1 MWQGNE
7 CENDVHELEYHDE
20 KNAKIFLVKYTIAY
34 VTSVII
40 RLWRLLTTYKILQ
53 MKVKPMAKYL
63 IVELTK
69 HYHIVECEDEID
81 PEQLID
87 KANHDV
93 HRFDTGYE
101 AIEGVLQGY
110 EKQYGFEYK
119 VQPNACGTET
129 VNMDLQEEL
138 E

>member
-1 MWQGNE
+1 
-7 CENDVHELEYHDE
+7 
-20 KNAKIFLVKYTIAY
+20 
-34 VTSVII
+34 
-40 RLWRLLTTYKILQ
+40 
-53 MKVKPMAKYL
+53 MAKYL

-69 HYHIVECEDEID
+69 HYHIIECEDEID

-93 HRFDTGYE
+93 HKFDTGYE

>member
-1 MWQGNE
+1 
-7 CENDVHELEYHDE
+7 
-20 KNAKIFLVKYTIAY
+20 
-34 VTSVII
+34 
-40 RLWRLLTTYKILQ
+40 
-53 MKVKPMAKYL
+53 MAKYL

-138 E
+138 G

>member
-1 MWQGNE
+1 MAKALLLNISLAKHIT
-7 CENDVHELEYHDE
+7 VYVMT
-20 KNAKIFLVKYTIAY
+20 AKIKF
-34 VTSVII
+34 
-40 RLWRLLTTYKILQ
+40 LLTLEIYKILQ

-129 VNMDLQEEL
+129 VNMDLQDEL

>member
-1 MWQGNE
+1 MATITN
-7 CENDVHELEYHDE
+7 
-20 KNAKIFLVKYTIAY
+20 KIRSYGPRRPRKSVK
-34 VTSVII
+34 II
-40 RLWRLLTTYKILQ
+40 PLGGLDQIGQNMT
-53 MKVKPMAKYL
+53 L
-63 IVELTK
+63 I
-69 HYHIVECEDEID
+69 ECEDEID

>member
-1 MWQGNE
+1 
-7 CENDVHELEYHDE
+7 
-20 KNAKIFLVKYTIAY
+20 
-34 VTSVII
+34 
-40 RLWRLLTTYKILQ
+40 
-53 MKVKPMAKYL
+53 MAKYL

-69 HYHIVECEDEID
+69 HYHIIECEDEID

-119 VQPNACGTET
+119 V
-129 VNMDLQEEL
+129 
-138 E
+138 

>member
-1 MWQGNE
+1 
-7 CENDVHELEYHDE
+7 
-20 KNAKIFLVKYTIAY
+20 
-34 VTSVII
+34 
-40 RLWRLLTTYKILQ
+40 
-53 MKVKPMAKYL
+53 MAKYL

-69 HYHIVECEDEID
+69 HYHIVECLFQI
-81 PEQLID
+81 QLELQSD

-119 VQPNACGTET
+119 VLPNACGTET

>member
-1 MWQGNE
+1 
-7 CENDVHELEYHDE
+7 
-20 KNAKIFLVKYTIAY
+20 
-34 VTSVII
+34 
-40 RLWRLLTTYKILQ
+40 
-53 MKVKPMAKYL
+53 MAKYL

-93 HRFDTGYE
+93 HRFGTGYE

-110 EKQYGFEYK
+110 EKQYGFEYN
-119 VQPNACGTET
+119 VLPNACGTET